1 MTHTKHA
8 YNYRKLEGHKY
19 GGAFK
24 FGKPAL
30 VIRDPELI
38 KDVLVREFTS
48 FHDNEIQVD
57 IDIDPM
63 FGRNP
68 FVLRGER

>member
-24 FGKPAL
+24 FSKPAL

-38 KDVLVREFTS
+38 KDVLVRDFTS
-48 FHDNEIQVD
+48 FHDNEIQIN
-57 IDIDPM
+57 IDTDPM

>member
-1 MTHTKHA
+1 V
-8 YNYRKLEGHKY
+8 YDCNYRKLDGHKY

-24 FGKPAL
+24 LSTPAL
-30 VIRDPELI
+30 IVRDPELI
-38 KDVLVREFTS
+38 KDILVREFTS
-48 FHDNEIQVD
+48 FHDNVMQLD
-57 IDIDPM
+57 IDTDPM